1 MSYGHPFSTD
11 RSRAETAED
20 PVDLRLAPTG
30 AENAGCPVDIRSA
43 PTGAERRT
51 NPFESEPEVRC
62 MKKAGQSVLLF
73 HTI

>member
-20 PVDLRLAPTG
+20 PVDLRL
-30 AENAGCPVDIRSA
+30 A